1 MLNVLVLSLAALVP
15 SWDEADASPRSAQL
29 ELVARLGET
38 RMSAHN
44 PGERP
49 QLLIVGEVD
58 GDARA
63 RTWLA
68 PGASLETRFPPGSLD
83 GLALE
88 VVSFGPGGVTSSG
101 ALALAELAAA
111 GFDAVWI
118 ETSSLGSQTWGR
130 SGALT
135 SALSA
140 SSLGLSGLSANAP
153 RPAPPKPV
161 HVPVV
166 TPADRRNGDV
176 PPRLEKKPLPPL

>member
-1 MLNVLVLSLAALVP
+1 MLNALVLSLATLVP
-15 SWDEADASPRSAQL
+15 AWDDGGTSPPTADL

-49 QLLIVGEVD
+49 QLLIVGELD
-58 GDARA
+58 GCARV

-68 PGASLETRFPPGSLD
+68 PGATLDARFPHGSLS

-88 VVSFGPGGVTSSG
+88 VVSFGPFGVTSSG
-101 ALALAELAAA
+101 LLPLTELASA
-111 GFDAVWI
+111 GFDAFWV
-118 ETSSLGSQTWGR
+118 ESTAGGSHAWGR
-130 SGALT
+130 SGPTTTALG
-135 SALSA
+135 AA
-140 SSLGLSGLSANAP
+140 SSGFSGLSAGA
-153 RPAPPKPV
+153 RPPKPV